1 MREIININEG
11 WSFSKEQK
19 ELPIA
24 CEESWEVVDLPHTW
38 NQYDGQDGGSDY
50 YRGACWYVKELG
62 PYTVK
67 PHSRIYLEFQA
78 AANVCVAYVNGKK
91 VCSHEGGFSIF
102 RADITEQL
110 DENGENLIAV
120 CVDNAPKSNV
130 YPQMADFTF
139 YGGLYRDVNLVI
151 VNESHFDLDYYGAPG
166 IKVSSKIQ
174 GENALV
180 DIHSYVTNP
189 LEGDRVEFEIY
200 DEDGETKVFAVR
212 PATQE
217 TQVAVELLDAHLWQG
232 VEDPYLY
239 TVSARLVRHN
249 EVLDEIET
257 RIGIR
262 EYTVDPQKGFFL
274 NGKSMP
280 LRGVSRHQDRYD
292 LGNALTFEEHYED
305 ILLIKE
311 VGANTIRLAHYQHSQ
326 DFYDLCDEAGFIIWA
341 EIPFIS
347 AMNADPDAHEN
358 CRSQMRELIFQN
370 FNHPSICFWGISN
383 EITIGGEVPG
393 LVENLKD
400 LHALVHELDDTRMT
414 TMAQVSHLP
423 MENEQNDITDVVS
436 YNHYFGWYGGKLEDN
451 EAWLDAFHEMHP
463 ERPIGISEYG
473 CEGITT
479 YHNDNPKGGDYSEEF
494 QAVYHEHM
502 AKIIEERPWLW
513 ATHVWNMFDFGCDAR
528 NEGGVKGRNNK
539 GLMTIDRLIRK
550 DAFYLY
556 KAYWTEEEFVH
567 ICSKRY
573 AQRTTDTVTIK
584 VYTNCPEVT
593 LSIGGRVIEKQAG
606 NKVFTFENVP
616 LQEGFTTI
624 VAKAGNCTDT
634 ITLEKV
640 AEANPSY
647 IFEESE
653 DDKVAGVTNW
663 FDNVDLSVVRPMEF
677 KEGYFSLKDLVKDIL
692 KNTEACQVL
701 LNGLS
706 STMGINIKK
715 SMLEVMGDRPA
726 MDMGANSGDEKKM
739 AVMAYINTE
748 LQKIKKED

>member
-1 MREIININEG
+1 M
-11 WSFSKEQK
+11 
-19 ELPIA
+19 
-24 CEESWEVVDLPHTW
+24 
-38 NQYDGQDGGSDY
+38 
-50 YRGACWYVKELG
+50 
-62 PYTVK
+62 
-67 PHSRIYLEFQA
+67 
-78 AANVCVAYVNGKK
+78 
-91 VCSHEGGFSIF
+91 
-102 RADITEQL
+102 
-110 DENGENLIAV
+110 
-120 CVDNAPKSNV
+120 
-130 YPQMADFTF
+130 
-139 YGGLYRDVNLVI
+139 NLVI

-663 FDNVDLSVVRPMEF
+663 FDNVDLSVARPMEF

-726 MDMGANSGDEKKM
+726 MDMGANSGDEKMM
-739 AVMAYINTE
+739 AVMAYINAE

>member
-1 MREIININEG
+1 
-11 WSFSKEQK
+11 
-19 ELPIA
+19 
-24 CEESWEVVDLPHTW
+24 
-38 NQYDGQDGGSDY
+38 
-50 YRGACWYVKELG
+50 
-62 PYTVK
+62 
-67 PHSRIYLEFQA
+67 
-78 AANVCVAYVNGKK
+78 
-91 VCSHEGGFSIF
+91 
-102 RADITEQL
+102 
-110 DENGENLIAV
+110 
-120 CVDNAPKSNV
+120 
-130 YPQMADFTF
+130 
-139 YGGLYRDVNLVI
+139 
-151 VNESHFDLDYYGAPG
+151 
-166 IKVSSKIQ
+166 
-174 GENALV
+174 
-180 DIHSYVTNP
+180 
-189 LEGDRVEFEIY
+189 
-200 DEDGETKVFAVR
+200 
-212 PATQE
+212 
-217 TQVAVELLDAHLWQG
+217 
-232 VEDPYLY
+232 
-239 TVSARLVRHN
+239 
-249 EVLDEIET
+249 
-257 RIGIR
+257 
-262 EYTVDPQKGFFL
+262 
-274 NGKSMP
+274 
-280 LRGVSRHQDRYD
+280 
-292 LGNALTFEEHYED
+292 
-305 ILLIKE
+305 
-311 VGANTIRLAHYQHSQ
+311 
-326 DFYDLCDEAGFIIWA
+326 
-341 EIPFIS
+341 
-347 AMNADPDAHEN
+347 
-358 CRSQMRELIFQN
+358 
-370 FNHPSICFWGISN
+370 
-383 EITIGGEVPG
+383 
-393 LVENLKD
+393 
-400 LHALVHELDDTRMT
+400 
-414 TMAQVSHLP
+414 MAQVSNLP

-647 IFEESE
+647 IFE
-653 DDKVAGVTNW
+653 
-663 FDNVDLSVVRPMEF
+663 DLSVVRPMEF